1 MDRFE
6 ELEQENVVLRE
17 HLSRLSQASLRINE
31 SLELDSVLQGV
42 LDSAKLLTEAR
53 LAVLT
58 LLDGQGHIQ
67 DVLSSGMTT
76 PEALGVWNTPD
87 GIRILEFLDGLT
99 GPIRIPDVLGRFMSN
114 FLESSPYAVLTAG
127 RATWTNSH
135 WWRY

>member
-67 DVLSSGMTT
+67 DGLSSGMTT
-76 PEALGVWNTPD
+76 PDERRQLLLPVVTTIYA
-87 GIRILEFLDGLT
+87 GL
-99 GPIRIPDVLGRFMSN
+99 
-114 FLESSPYAVLTAG
+114 
-127 RATWTNSH
+127 
-135 WWRY
+135 

>member
-42 LDSAKLLTEAR
+42 LDSAKLLTEA
-53 LAVLT
+53 
-58 LLDGQGHIQ
+58 
-67 DVLSSGMTT
+67 
-76 PEALGVWNTPD
+76 LGVWNTPD

-99 GPIRIPDVLGRFMSN
+99 GPIRIPDVLGRFRAMGLPEFRPPTSVGDILS
-114 FLESSPYAVLTAG
+114 FMAAPVL
-127 RATWTNSH
+127 N
-135 WWRY
+135 